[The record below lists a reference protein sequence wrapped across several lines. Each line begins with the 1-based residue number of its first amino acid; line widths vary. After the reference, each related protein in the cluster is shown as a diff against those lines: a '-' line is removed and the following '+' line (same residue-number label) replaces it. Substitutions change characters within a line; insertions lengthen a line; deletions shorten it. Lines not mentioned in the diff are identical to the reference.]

1 MTQCTRASKNRRIA
15 AKHTKKREKETAKGL
30 ISELRSLQLPR
41 VARLQLVR
49 LAAAL
54 LMQLI
59 VAGCAF
65 RKAPAPPPP
74 TYPALPESA
83 VQELRQ
89 FPSGASDKV
98 EVITIEAEVGAQLL
112 SAMKSVRQSAAQK
125 GANAVV
131 ILSDA
136 EFPKK
141 VGKREVK
148 IRRIV
153 YLAIHRR

>member
-1 MTQCTRASKNRRIA
+1 
-15 AKHTKKREKETAKGL
+15 
-30 ISELRSLQLPR
+30 
-41 VARLQLVR
+41 
-49 LAAAL
+49 
-54 LMQLI
+54 MQLI

-65 RKAPAPPPP
+65 RKAPAPAPP

>member
-1 MTQCTRASKNRRIA
+1 MHSRL
-15 AKHTKKREKETAKGL
+15 EK
-30 ISELRSLQLPR
+30 Q
-41 VARLQLVR
+41 R
-49 LAAAL
+49 LAAPL
-54 LMQLI
+54 LVQLI

-83 VQELRQ
+83 IQELRRS
-89 FPSGASDKV
+89 PSGAYDKV
-98 EVITIEAEVGAQLL
+98 EVITIEAEVGTDLL
-112 SAMKSVRQSAAQK
+112 SAMRSVRQAAAQK

-136 EFPKK
+136 EFPQK
-141 VGKREVK
+141 VDKREVK

>member
-1 MTQCTRASKNRRIA
+1 MP
-15 AKHTKKREKETAKGL
+15 AKHAKKREKGTGKGL
-30 ISELRSLQLPR
+30 MGELRSLHLSR
-41 VARLQLVR
+41 VARLQQLR
-49 LAAAL
+49 LAAPL
-54 LMQLI
+54 LVQLI

-65 RKAPAPPPP
+65 HKAPAPPPP

-83 VQELRQ
+83 IQELRR
-89 FPSGASDKV
+89 FPSGAYDKV
-98 EVITIEAEVGAQLL
+98 EVITIEAEVGADLL
-112 SAMKSVRQSAAQK
+112 SAMRSVRQAAAQK

-136 EFPKK
+136 EFPQK
-141 VGKREVK
+141 VDKREVK